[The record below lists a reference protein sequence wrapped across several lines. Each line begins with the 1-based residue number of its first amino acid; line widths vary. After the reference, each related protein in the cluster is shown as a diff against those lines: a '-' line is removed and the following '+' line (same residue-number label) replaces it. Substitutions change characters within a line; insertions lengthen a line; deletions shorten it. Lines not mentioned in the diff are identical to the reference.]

1 MKKLFPVLVAI
12 GAGAALLAY
21 KKKKDQEKINLDI
34 DEDLLNDEEVIDMN
48 EEADDCCSCDDEEDE
63 YDDSIEV
70 EFYAQEPVVEE
81 TDEEVIDESFDEVK
95 KNDVA

>member
-1 MKKLFPVLVAI
+1 MKKLFPVLLAL

-34 DEDLLNDEEVIDMN
+34 DEDLINDEEVIDMN
-48 EEADDCCSCDDEEDE
+48 ETMDECSTCDEDDDYDE

-70 EFYAQEPVVEE
+70 EFYASE
-81 TDEEVIDESFDEVK
+81 TNDDEICEASDEEVK
-95 KNDVA
+95 KNDIA